1 MRKINLKKA
10 FVILSIVKLPLT
22 IYLIAS
28 LLMVPSI
35 NSIQAKF
42 IQGAHRGASLDFEEN
57 TLEAFNKAVEE
68 PKYQFI
74 EFDIQYTK
82 DHKIAVFHQNT
93 MYRIPKNFVETSEM
107 EYSEL
112 LSEFDFKIP
121 QYHEV
126 MNCIKQSKPINV
138 EIKSHGNPEEDNAL
152 ADFVIADFKERGIIN
167 QLLLSSP
174 EEKVIEHI
182 ETNYPEIKTSRIF
195 WVTPYSILPF
205 EFAVKSFYGETKADY
220 LSMHGYNLQNYET
233 LQEFQPENKGIMFW
247 YFTDEM
253 YIPQNQGEFNQFWED
268 IEQCIEDSEL
278 IFLRNFLFHNFHI
291 LLPERNQLLIINC
304 SCRMKQRDQSKFNP
318 IKLNVSHFPVNRSN
332 PRLVLHL
339 INIPFRKKKL
349 RSIIP

>member
-82 DHKIAVFHQNT
+82 DHKITVFHQNT
-93 MYRIPKNFVETSEM
+93 MYHIPKNFVETSEM

-121 QYHEV
+121 QYHKV

-138 EIKSHGNPEEDNAL
+138 E
-152 ADFVIADFKERGIIN
+152 R
-167 QLLLSSP
+167 
-174 EEKVIEHI
+174 
-182 ETNYPEIKTSRIF
+182 
-195 WVTPYSILPF
+195 
-205 EFAVKSFYGETKADY
+205 
-220 LSMHGYNLQNYET
+220 
-233 LQEFQPENKGIMFW
+233 
-247 YFTDEM
+247 
-253 YIPQNQGEFNQFWED
+253 
-268 IEQCIEDSEL
+268 
-278 IFLRNFLFHNFHI
+278 
-291 LLPERNQLLIINC
+291 
-304 SCRMKQRDQSKFNP
+304 
-318 IKLNVSHFPVNRSN
+318 
-332 PRLVLHL
+332 
-339 INIPFRKKKL
+339 
-349 RSIIP
+349 